1 MQVPGAAAV
10 EVPAGQSLPL
20 AVAGSGLAAEA
31 VVALRVPASSSG
43 GGGSLA
49 EPGQKLQPRGQVLR
63 SQPFSLDCSEDGAA
77 GGSSG
82 AGVHLLLRPEAQPA
96 LARNGSRG
104 FWGGSSSGAADGSGS
119 QAEPVEC
126 RLAARVEARSYVAA
140 GGTAAEA
147 ISVTVTAGCFVSNL
161 TGLPLAMLT
170 EGAAAG
176 EALTTAGSG
185 GSDQAPAQQQQQQ
198 ALLPPTATVPLMHVW
213 RSGED
218 GSKQARHQRQRSWS
232 SGDMLRTFSGGLL
245 PSPASSQPAQPATAA
260 GPVGPALR
268 FALAAPL
275 DPTEGDLPT
284 PRSMLHQWSSSP
296 AGAASQAAQLGDW
309 SSRLR
314 PYDTAGR
321 QRLYLQQPRGAADS
335 SSSSPGAESGSGGL
349 VMLTYRV
356 LLSGGCFHL
365 VLFRWAGAGCRRASS
380 QRYGPSDDMLR
391 DSA

>member
-1 MQVPGAAAV
+1 M
-10 EVPAGQSLPL
+10 PAGQSLPL

-31 VVALRVPASSSG
+31 VVALQVPANSSG
-43 GGGSLA
+43 GGGGGSSA
-49 EPGQKLQPRGQVLR
+49 EPGQKLQPRGQLLR
-63 SQPFSLDCSEDGAA
+63 SQPFSLDCSKDGAA

-104 FWGGSSSGAADGSGS
+104 FWGGSNSGAADGSGS

-126 RLAARVEARSYVAA
+126 RLAARVEARSYVAM

-176 EALTTAGSG
+176 EALTAAGSG
-185 GSDQAPAQQQQQQ
+185 GSDQALAQQQQQQQQ
-198 ALLPPTATVPLMHVW
+198 ALLPPAATVPLMHVW

-218 GSKQARHQRQRSWS
+218 GSKQERHQRQRSWS

-245 PSPASSQPAQPATAA
+245 PSPASSQPAAAA

-275 DPTEGDLPT
+275 NPAEGDLPT
-284 PRSMLHQWSSSP
+284 PRSMPHQWSSSP
-296 AGAASQAAQLGDW
+296 AGAASQPAQLGEW

-314 PYDTAGR
+314 PYDAAGR

-335 SSSSPGAESGSGGL
+335 SSSPGAESGGGGL

-365 VLFRWAGAGCRRASS
+365 VLFRWAGCC
-380 QRYGPSDDMLR
+380 L
-391 DSA
+391 